1 MTKKKIALSILIA
14 LILIISIML
23 ICIPFSDKQTRIN
36 RMAEFI
42 SEKYGTSISP
52 SPTEYGEEDKTRH
65 SDIFGNG
72 FTRDIPYYA
81 VFPFND
87 GEIYVIER
95 DGILSD
101 NGQLSEISYMLG
113 DYLTEM
119 TGYEIEFVEIKYV
132 YNGNTY
138 DTKIA
143 EFLQKE
149 YNALITEENI
159 GDFFNRLCATP
170 DTQLLIYAPENQNQ
184 QAMLKETTEK
194 LSQISEKDTVREIIL
209 YIYSKELKTERFD
222 VRKMVTDSNGNIDYS
237 QWDYIFD
244 YYYAANPYN
253 NFADKDKSENNFV
266 IRAEMILDRGYNAG
280 HGRAVNE
287 YELNGWVISE
297 F

>member
-1 MTKKKIALSILIA
+1 MTKKKTFTAILLSLAIAITTSCAPDLSKQDR
-14 LILIISIML
+14 ISRMTD
-23 ICIPFSDKQTRIN
+23 FIN
-36 RMAEFI
+36 
-42 SEKYGTSISP
+42 EKYGVSISSDP
-52 SPTEYGEEDKTRH
+52 KEYGEEDKTRH

-101 NGQLSEISYMLG
+101 NGQLSEINYMLG

-119 TGYEIEFVEIKYV
+119 TGYEIEFVEVKCV

-143 EFLQKE
+143 EFLQRE

-159 GDFFNRLCATP
+159 GVFFNRLCATP
-170 DTQLLIYAPENQNQ
+170 DTQLLIYAPENQDNE
-184 QAMLKETTEK
+184 AMLKETTEK

-209 YIYSKELKTERFD
+209 YIYSGELKTEKYD
-222 VRKMVTDSNGNIDYS
+222 VREKVNDSDGNVDYS

-244 YYYAANPYN
+244 YYYAINPYH
-253 NFADKDKSENNFV
+253 NFSDKDKSDNDF
-266 IRAEMILDRGYNAG
+266 ILRAEMILDRGYTAG
-280 HGRAVNE
+280 HGMAVSE
-287 YELNGWVISE
+287 YELNGWIINE

>member
-1 MTKKKIALSILIA
+1 MTKKKTFTAILLALATAITTSCAPDL
-14 LILIISIML
+14 S
-23 ICIPFSDKQTRIN
+23 KQGRIN
-36 RMAEFI
+36 RMTDFI
-42 SEKYGTSISP
+42 NEKYGVSISSDP
-52 SPTEYGEEDKTRH
+52 IEYGEEDKTRH

-87 GEIYVIER
+87 EEIYVIER

-101 NGQLSEISYMLG
+101 NGQLSDISYMLG

-143 EFLQKE
+143 EFLQRE

-159 GDFFNRLCATP
+159 GDFFDRLCATP
-170 DTQLLIYAPENQNQ
+170 DVQLLIYAPENQDND
-184 QAMLKETTEK
+184 AMLKETTEK
-194 LSQISEKDTVREIIL
+194 LSQISEKETVREIIL
-209 YIYSKELKTERFD
+209 YVYSGELKTDRYD
-222 VRKMVTDSNGNIDYS
+222 VKKMVTDSEGNVDYS

-244 YYYAANPYN
+244 YYYAVNPYN
-253 NFADKDKSENNFV
+253 NFSDKEKTDNDFI

-280 HGRAVNE
+280 HGQAVNE